1 MGKVEADSILIDVD
15 SLKNNE
21 EFEKI
26 LGFINING
34 GEQLKGS
41 GGSVK

>member
-1 MGKVEADSILIDVD
+1 MESILIDID

-26 LGFINING
+26 LGYINTNG
-34 GEQLKGS
+34 GKQLKGS